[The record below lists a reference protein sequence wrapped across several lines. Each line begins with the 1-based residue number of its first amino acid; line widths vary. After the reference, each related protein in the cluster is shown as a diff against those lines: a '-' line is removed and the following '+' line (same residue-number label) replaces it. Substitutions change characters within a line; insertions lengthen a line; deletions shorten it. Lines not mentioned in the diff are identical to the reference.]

1 MRPEGSSKVPSDGSW
16 APLGRLLG
24 ASWATFGASWAPLG
38 ASWSAKSAARPPK
51 GLPKVSKSLPKG
63 SQRLPKGLPKASQRP
78 PEGLLKGSQRHPK
91 ASKRLLRII
100 SAFGDFLESLWR
112 PLRNYANAF
121 RCLPLRFNGYA
132 GIPPTPN
139 GRPDAQQYIIYFF
152 SFPGC
157 CYSMAKLIF
166 VGLCTV
172 LAAVC
177 SSPAAAY

>member
-51 GLPKVSKSLPKG
+51 GLPKVSKSVPKG
-63 SQRLPKGLPKASQRP
+63 SQRSPKGLPKASQRP

-91 ASKRLLRII
+91 ASKRLLRIL

-121 RCLPLRFNGYA
+121 RCTPLRFNGYA
-132 GIPPTPN
+132 VIPPTPSAGVERHN
-139 GRPDAQQYIIYFF
+139 
-152 SFPGC
+152 
-157 CYSMAKLIF
+157 
-166 VGLCTV
+166 
-172 LAAVC
+172 
-177 SSPAAAY
+177 

>member
-63 SQRLPKGLPKASQRP
+63 SQRYPKGLPKASQRP

-91 ASKRLLRII
+91 ASKRLLRIL
-100 SAFGDFLESLWR
+100 SAFGNFLESLWR

-132 GIPPTPN
+132 VIPPKS
-139 GRPDAQQYIIYFF
+139 AF
-152 SFPGC
+152 
-157 CYSMAKLIF
+157 
-166 VGLCTV
+166 
-172 LAAVC
+172 
-177 SSPAAAY
+177 